1 MPASQESWEQAGCR
15 ALGHLLHVD
24 DLTGASPYLK
34 GSGDR
39 PHFIEE
45 TGAKVR
51 PQYCP
56 CPSSWVP
63 RPSLAQ
69 VSLLRILLP
78 GVPGGV
84 DGLDQECVP
93 YLDLSSAEA
102 QQAPSRVSN
111 LHEGH
116 LPPTGSPCIVRA
128 FTSPSPPEALHKGCS
143 RLDVPHLTQWDSPPP
158 LRGLHSP
165 SQLPNKGGEASRAC
179 PVVGWP

>member
-1 MPASQESWEQAGCR
+1 MSASQESWEQAGCR
-15 ALGHLLHVD
+15 ALGHLLYVD

-51 PQYCP
+51 FRDCP

-63 RPSLAQ
+63 RASLAQ
-69 VSLLRILLP
+69 VNLLRILLP

-102 QQAPSRVSN
+102 QQAPSRVATFTKDIS
-111 LHEGH
+111 
-116 LPPTGSPCIVRA
+116 LP
-128 FTSPSPPEALHKGCS
+128 
-143 RLDVPHLTQWDSPPP
+143 
-158 LRGLHSP
+158 
-165 SQLPNKGGEASRAC
+165 
-179 PVVGWP
+179 